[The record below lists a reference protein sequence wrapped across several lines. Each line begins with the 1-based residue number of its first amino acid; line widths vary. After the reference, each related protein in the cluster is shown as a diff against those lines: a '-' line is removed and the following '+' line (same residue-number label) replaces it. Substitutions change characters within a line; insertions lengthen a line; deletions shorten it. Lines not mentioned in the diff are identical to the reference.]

1 MFGRGN
7 EERNEFMKTQED
19 YKLSQYY
26 KRVKDLEEDD
36 DFWME
41 LNYYLKLI
49 LSLNYYNSI

>member
-1 MFGRGN
+1 
-7 EERNEFMKTQED
+7 MKTQED

-49 LSLNYYNSI
+49 LSLNY